1 MKQQTVVLAA
11 AAAGFIL
18 LLMIIYAYRSLK
30 MRGRR
35 LERERT
41 RDPLLD
47 LEIALTQAYKREDYS
62 ECAVLIAD
70 IEAFDKENFLAK
82 KLKTEVIEKLK

>member
-1 MKQQTVVLAA
+1 M
-11 AAAGFIL
+11 
-18 LLMIIYAYRSLK
+18 
-30 MRGRR
+30 
-35 LERERT
+35 ERERT

-70 IEAFDKENFLAK
+70 IEAFDKENFLVK
-82 KLKTEVIEKLK
+82 KIKTEVFDQLK